1 MVQASLRT
9 MVLPQPL
16 KCCDNSHVSPEH
28 ASPRRSSSSVTMR
41 LLVPESV
48 ARETLLRSLRP
59 LFPVRVRSLCG
70 TWWVMES
77 HALPSAVCGF
87 VPSESRCC
95 FFFFFFSPIG
105 KIKRDM
111 GCDCMSIIPALEAMR
126 QADLELR
133 ISLVYTV
140 RTRENPKV
148 NETREETV
156 RVHSRK
162 QPAL

>member
-1 MVQASLRT
+1 MGDREPCICLQL
-9 MVLPQPL
+9 
-16 KCCDNSHVSPEH
+16 
-28 ASPRRSSSSVTMR
+28 
-41 LLVPESV
+41 SV
-48 ARETLLRSLRP
+48 ALYLLR
-59 LFPVRVRSLCG
+59 VD
-70 TWWVMES
+70 
-77 HALPSAVCGF
+77 AV
-87 VPSESRCC
+87 
-95 FFFFFFSPIG
+95 FFFFFSPIG
-105 KIKRDM
+105 KIERDM

-126 QADLELR
+126 LADLELR